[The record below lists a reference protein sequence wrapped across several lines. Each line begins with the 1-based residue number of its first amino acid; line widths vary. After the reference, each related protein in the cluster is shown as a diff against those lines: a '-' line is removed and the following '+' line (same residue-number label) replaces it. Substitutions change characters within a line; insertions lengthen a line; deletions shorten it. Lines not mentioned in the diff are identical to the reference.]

1 MGFIDKL
8 FGNSAKEENKMTTE
22 KLNIGIILGSTREG
36 RVSPQVGEWVKGIAD
51 KRGDAN
57 YEIVDI
63 ADFNLPFLG
72 TTDGTEPGI
81 AKWNEKLANLDGFVF
96 IVQEYNHSITGALK
110 NALDFARE
118 AWNNKAAGIVSYG
131 STGGA
136 RAAEHLRGI
145 MGELMIAD
153 VRVHPTLSLF
163 TDFEN
168 GSVFKPQA
176 LHLDNVNAMLDQV
189 NSWSG
194 ALKTV
199 R

>member
-1 MGFIDKL
+1 M
-8 FGNSAKEENKMTTE
+8 NKM
-22 KLNIGIILGSTREG
+22 NIGIILGSTREG
-36 RVSPQVGEWVKGIAD
+36 RVSPQVGEWLKEIAN

-63 ADFNLPFLG
+63 ADFQLPFMG

-81 AKWNEKLANLDGFVF
+81 AAWNNKLASLDGFVF
-96 IVQEYNHSITGALK
+96 VVAEYNHSISGALK
-110 NALDFARE
+110 NALDLARE

-153 VRVHPTLSLF
+153 VRTHPTLSLF

-168 GSVFKPQA
+168 GSVLKPQD
-176 LHLDNVNAMLDQV
+176 LHLDNVNLMLDQV
-189 NSWSG
+189 IAWSG
-194 ALKTV
+194 ALKTL